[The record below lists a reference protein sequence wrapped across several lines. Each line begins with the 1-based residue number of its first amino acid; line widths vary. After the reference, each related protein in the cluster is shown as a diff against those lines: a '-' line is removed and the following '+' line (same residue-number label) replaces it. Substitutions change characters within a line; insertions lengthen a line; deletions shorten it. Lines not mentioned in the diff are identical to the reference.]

1 MARRAPG
8 GPARGPISRRA
19 RGGASEPD
27 ARSPGAGRRL
37 AGRRRRSGVRALRRV
52 LRRPPLAEPRGVRP
66 LATRCGEERPGADA
80 QRAGRGTGLRVPH
93 GASGEL
99 GTGGTAARD
108 PGPAGPRGDGAG
120 RGPRRRRVA
129 RPPRLPGAA
138 VRAPDEPDGRRRA
151 GRGVAPGGGRRVSAR
166 PRTGWAR
173 GRDGAVLRRARDV
186 PAGAVPDGGRRR
198 RAGGPGLLRARGGRA
213 LSSSRRAGAPGVARR
228 RGGGARR
235 SGRDFGALRPYALGP
250 VVQLLR
256 RLGGRVVT
264 GALAP
269 RVSPVAITGAGV
281 VTAIGQDLDGFWA
294 GLVTG
299 VSGIS
304 EIEGFPVGDLRV
316 TRAGEVKKLR
326 RDIPVA
332 PRGGDERPRR
342 ASYCRTSRFLVHAA
356 REALETSEL
365 RDALPAAERIGVV
378 VGTALGGIDEASRAL
393 AAPGAFRALTGSV
406 YDGPTR
412 NLARW
417 LGARGPVLTVTT
429 ACASG
434 ATSLGLAAD
443 LLRAGQVDVVL
454 AGGADGL
461 CRFVQRGFNV
471 LRSLTRDAVRPFDR
485 RRSGLLLGEG
495 AGLVVLE
502 RVDTAVRRGHRPL
515 GYLLGH
521 ASTADGAHITAPDPE
536 GRGLELA
543 VRAALA
549 EAGLAPA
556 ALDFVSAHGTGTS
569 ANDRVETDVLK
580 RVLGPRARAI
590 PVNSI
595 KAHLGHTMGAAAT
608 LEAIMCLLAGRHGQ
622 VPPTLNY
629 GEADP
634 ECDLDCVPNAA
645 RMWRPRVSLSTSLGF
660 GGCNAALVLATGE
673 EP

>member
-1 MARRAPG
+1 MK
-8 GPARGPISRRA
+8 
-19 RGGASEPD
+19 
-27 ARSPGAGRRL
+27 
-37 AGRRRRSGVRALRRV
+37 
-52 LRRPPLAEPRGVRP
+52 
-66 LATRCGEERPGADA
+66 
-80 QRAGRGTGLRVPH
+80 
-93 GASGEL
+93 
-99 GTGGTAARD
+99 
-108 PGPAGPRGDGAG
+108 
-120 RGPRRRRVA
+120 
-129 RPPRLPGAA
+129 
-138 VRAPDEPDGRRRA
+138 
-151 GRGVAPGGGRRVSAR
+151 
-166 PRTGWAR
+166 
-173 GRDGAVLRRARDV
+173 
-186 PAGAVPDGGRRR
+186 
-198 RAGGPGLLRARGGRA
+198 
-213 LSSSRRAGAPGVARR
+213 
-228 RGGGARR
+228 
-235 SGRDFGALRPYALGP
+235 
-250 VVQLLR
+250 
-256 RLGGRVVT
+256 

-326 RDIPVA
+326 RDIPGA
-332 PRGGDERPRR
+332 PRGGDGRPRR
-342 ASYCRTSRFLVHAA
+342 GTYCRTSRFLVHAA
-356 REALETSEL
+356 REALETAEL
-365 RDALPAAERIGVV
+365 RDALPDADRIGVV

-393 AAPGAFRALTGSV
+393 AAPGALRALTGSV

-417 LGARGPVLTVTT
+417 LGARGPALTVTT

-443 LLRAGQVDVVL
+443 LLRAGQADVVL

-549 EAGLAPA
+549 EAGLAPD
-556 ALDFVSAHGTGTS
+556 ALDLVSAHGTGTP

-645 RMWRPRVSLSTSLGF
+645 RIWRPRVSLSTSLGF

>member
-1 MARRAPG
+1 
-8 GPARGPISRRA
+8 
-19 RGGASEPD
+19 
-27 ARSPGAGRRL
+27 
-37 AGRRRRSGVRALRRV
+37 V
-52 LRRPPLAEPRGVRP
+52 
-66 LATRCGEERPGADA
+66 
-80 QRAGRGTGLRVPH
+80 
-93 GASGEL
+93 
-99 GTGGTAARD
+99 
-108 PGPAGPRGDGAG
+108 
-120 RGPRRRRVA
+120 
-129 RPPRLPGAA
+129 
-138 VRAPDEPDGRRRA
+138 
-151 GRGVAPGGGRRVSAR
+151 
-166 PRTGWAR
+166 
-173 GRDGAVLRRARDV
+173 
-186 PAGAVPDGGRRR
+186 
-198 RAGGPGLLRARGGRA
+198 
-213 LSSSRRAGAPGVARR
+213 
-228 RGGGARR
+228 
-235 SGRDFGALRPYALGP
+235 
-250 VVQLLR
+250 
-256 RLGGRVVT
+256 
-264 GALAP
+264 AP

-326 RDIPVA
+326 RDIPGA
-332 PRGGDERPRR
+332 PPGGDRRPRR
-342 ASYCRTSRFLVHAA
+342 GAYCRTSRFLIHAA
-356 REALETSEL
+356 REALETAEL
-365 RDALPAAERIGVV
+365 RDALPDADRIGVV

-393 AAPGAFRALTGSV
+393 AAPGTLRALTGSV

-417 LGARGPVLTVTT
+417 LGARGPALTVTT

-443 LLRAGQVDVVL
+443 LLRAGQADVVL

-521 ASTADGAHITAPDPE
+521 ASTADGAHITAPDPQ

-549 EAGLAPA
+549 EAGLAPD
-556 ALDFVSAHGTGTS
+556 ALDLVSAHGTGTP

-580 RVLGPRARAI
+580 RVLGPRVRAI

-634 ECDLDCVPNAA
+634 ECDLDCVPNSA
-645 RMWRPRVSLSTSLGF
+645 RIWRPRVSLSTSLGF

-673 EP
+673 ES